1 MIGNLRD
8 AFDFFISDISESGKT
23 KNQKSKIVKL
33 ELIVIVKSGEYDNST
48 KGGKE
53 YYPRISTIQYLG

>member
-48 KGGKE
+48 KGKE